1 MGYAVGLGTEM
12 ITFKGEP
19 RALGLVAEEVF
30 GGIVASIKTGM
41 ETKPAKP
48 PLGKCTTSIRG
59 KRRGMKK
66 NG

>member
-1 MGYAVGLGTEM
+1 MGTEI

-30 GGIVASIKTGM
+30 SGIVASIKTGM
-41 ETKPAKP
+41 EMKPPEP
-48 PLGKCTTSIRG
+48 PLGESTMSDRG

-66 NG
+66 TDKAV